1 MEQSLQAGKDGAF
14 LSLQCFFPICLRLRP
29 RLHALPVLVDG
40 QRKLF
45 IGPLPLGGLSPEGL
59 LKLLIG
65 PGMKNLPEDF
75 APLLCFRQEQLE
87 KLPLRQHGHPGKL
100 GSVQPHNPLYG
111 LGHLPGSCDGG
122 PAIGVGQLGIRL
134 FCDPLVPPFGWAEV
148 LRVAMNHIVCLLAA
162 EGEFHI
168 GRCVLGSIG
177 AAEHGSFP
185 VGSAGLAIEGK
196 GNAVKQ
202 GGLPRSGFAGDKVQ
216 TSVPQPSKVHRHR
229 FSIRAEG
236 GQR

>member
-1 MEQSLQAGKDGAF
+1 
-14 LSLQCFFPICLRLRP
+14 
-29 RLHALPVLVDG
+29 
-40 QRKLF
+40 
-45 IGPLPLGGLSPEGL
+45 
-59 LKLLIG
+59 
-65 PGMKNLPEDF
+65 MKNLPEDF
-75 APLLCFRQEQLE
+75 APLLRFRQEQLE

-100 GSVQPHNPLYG
+100 GSVQPHNPLDG
-111 LGHLPGSCDGG
+111 PGHLPGSCDGG

-134 FCDPLVPPFGWAEV
+134 FCDPLVPPFGRAEV
-148 LRVAMNHIVCLLAA
+148 LRVATNHIVCLLAA

-202 GGLPRSGFAGDKVQ
+202 GGLPRSGLAGDEVKA
-216 TSVPQPSKVHRHR
+216 SVPQPGKVHRHR